1 MTIGE
6 LATLGTAIAMALAAI
21 GAGVAFGWLS
31 QRVTQ
36 VEHRVDELGNE
47 LRSEIAAVRGEIAEL
62 RNEMRSEIAELR
74 NEMRAGFAELRAQ
87 IEETNRRIEETNRI
101 LVGLANHRHD
111 TDGTTVF
118 TIPQP

>member
-6 LATLGTAIAMALAAI
+6 LATFGTAIAIGLAAI
-21 GAGVAFGWLS
+21 AAAVAFGRLS

-36 VEHRVDELGNE
+36 VAGRID
-47 LRSEIAAVRGEIAEL
+47 
-62 RNEMRSEIAELR
+62 ELR

-87 IEETNRRIEETNRI
+87 MEQTNRI

>member
-21 GAGVAFGWLS
+21 GAGVAFGRLS
-31 QRVTQ
+31 QRVTE
-36 VEHRVDELGNE
+36 VERSIVRLDSRIDEVRV
-47 LRSEIAAVRGEIAEL
+47 EI
-62 RNEMRSEIAELR
+62 NELR

-87 IEETNRRIEETNRI
+87 IEDVNRRIEETNRRIEETNRI

-118 TIPQP
+118 TIPQPQP

>member
-21 GAGVAFGWLS
+21 GAGVAFGRLS
-31 QRVTQ
+31 QRVTE
-36 VEHRVDELGNE
+36 VERSIVRLDSRIDEVRV
-47 LRSEIAAVRGEIAEL
+47 EI
-62 RNEMRSEIAELR
+62 NELR

-118 TIPQP
+118 TIPQPQP

>member
-6 LATLGTAIAMALAAI
+6 LATLGTAIAMVLAAI
-21 GAGVAFGWLS
+21 AAAVAFGRQN
-31 QRVTQ
+31 QRVAQ
-36 VEHRVDELGNE
+36 VERDIARLDSRIDE
-47 LRSEIAAVRGEIAEL
+47 V
-62 RNEMRSEIAELR
+62 RNEINELR
-74 NEMRAGFAELRAQ
+74 NEMRAGFAELRTQ

-111 TDGTTVF
+111 TDGTTIF

>member
-1 MTIGE
+1 M
-6 LATLGTAIAMALAAI
+6 AVYIAEMALFGAAI
-21 GAGVAFGWLS
+21 GTALAWIAIAATAGPPR
-31 QRVTQ
+31 QRVPL
-36 VEHRVDELGNE
+36 VERKIAVQRSE
-47 LRSEIAAVRGEIAEL
+47 LRSEIAAVR
-62 RNEMRSEIAELR
+62 SEITELR

-87 IEETNRRIEETNRI
+87 IEETNRRIEATNRRIEETNRI

>member
-1 MTIGE
+1 MTVGE
-6 LATLGTAIAMALAAI
+6 LATLGTAIAMVLAAI
-21 GAGVAFGWLS
+21 GAGVAFGRLS

-47 LRSEIAAVRGEIAEL
+47 LRSEIAAV
-62 RNEMRSEIAELR
+62 RSEIAELR